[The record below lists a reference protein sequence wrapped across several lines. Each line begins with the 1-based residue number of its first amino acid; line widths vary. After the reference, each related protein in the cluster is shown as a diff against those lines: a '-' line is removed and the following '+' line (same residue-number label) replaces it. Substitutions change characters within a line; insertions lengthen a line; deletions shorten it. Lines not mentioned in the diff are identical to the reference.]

1 MTNDHRFLISM
12 TILDHLGRQLYRN
25 FITVIGEAISNSWD
39 ADAHNVWITKDDT
52 RHTLSIVD
60 DGIGMSSDD
69 LNEKFLKVGYSK
81 RGKNRVNT
89 KSKLNRPY
97 IGAKGIGKL
106 ALLSCAERVSV
117 ASLKSGTSPTGCLID
132 NAELDNA
139 IKDDITTEEVVL
151 KDASQEAYDLLSN
164 HSLPSG
170 TAVLLDGMRTSN
182 STNEFLRKAIALS
195 FRFSLIDPSFHI
207 HFNGTEITVDDLE
220 DFFKKTQFA
229 WVFPNTD
236 DELTKYLE
244 RPIRERQ
251 SIEISKH
258 YELSKTPRIQGFLAT
273 VKKPRDLAITG
284 AQERVTVDLY
294 VNGRIRERNIIQHIP
309 TARVPEQY
317 IYGQI
322 HIDSLDRPE
331 TDPFTSSR
339 EQIIADDP
347 VYKEALG
354 ELKTILKDIYDN
366 WDDLRVALKQD
377 GDTTSKR
384 HSRRQR
390 AAAMLVKE
398 TISGFSTKKK
408 TREGRLWQ
416 SKLKVVTEEAES
428 SVGYYSDVYVTENL
442 LRRLLEDRGYKDDRI
457 LPPFIRN
464 CLFGDEYNN
473 KPGRKTKAKIEKRE
487 TKVGYT
493 GITAIRANPDS
504 LHYLTLNELM
514 SFSDKHS
521 SSGIR
526 MKEVFGALSETKE
539 KIILLR
545 NVIMHCGSL
554 TRHGREEFD
563 KLFPGLRDA
572 ILEFASNAN

>member
-89 KSKLNRPY
+89 KSTLNRPY

-117 ASLKSGTSPTGCLID
+117 ASRKSGTPSTGCLID

-151 KDASQEAYDLLSN
+151 KDASQEAYELLSE

-170 TAVLLDGMRTSN
+170 TAVLLDGMRTNN
-182 STNEFLRKAIALS
+182 STNDFLRKAIALS

-244 RPIRERQ
+244 RPIEERR
-251 SIEISKH
+251 SIDISKH
-258 YELSKTPRIQGFLAT
+258 YELSNTPRIQGFLAT
-273 VKKPRDLAITG
+273 VEKPRDLAITG

-317 IYGQI
+317 IYGQV
-322 HIDSLDRPE
+322 HIDSLDRPG

-347 VYKEALG
+347 VYKEALI

-366 WDDLRVALKQD
+366 WDDLRVALRQD

-384 HSRRQR
+384 HSKRQR

-398 TISGFSTKKK
+398 TISGFSIKKK
-408 TREGRLWQ
+408 TQEGRLWQ
-416 SKLKVVTEEAES
+416 SKLKIVTEEAEN
-428 SVGYYSDVYVTENL
+428 SVGYYSDVYVAENL
-442 LRRLLEDRGYKDDRI
+442 IRRLLEDRGYKDDSI
-457 LPPFIRN
+457 LPPYIRHI
-464 CLFGDEYNN
+464 LFDDEYQG
-473 KPGRKTKAKIEKRE
+473 KPGQRRKAKAERRE
-487 TKVGYT
+487 ADAGYT
-493 GITAIRANPDS
+493 GISAIRANPES
-504 LHYLTLNELM
+504 LYYLNLSDLM
-514 SFSDKHS
+514 SISDKHS

-526 MKEVFGALSETKE
+526 MKEVLGELSGARE
-539 KIILLR
+539 KITLLR

-554 TRHGREEFD
+554 TRHGRDEFD
-563 KLFPGLRDA
+563 TLFPGLRDA